1 MKITSSI
8 RHVKIPPLQQ
18 QQQSLH
24 TTHIIS
30 DSRNDP
36 ITLQLQLHRKALLD
50 VAPKSYITK
59 KSESAFTKAQH
70 YQRVS
75 TIILQLIVQTNNL
88 IIAAIKSI
96 KLICIALLFHT
107 YKKNPAYI
115 AIPKRFIILVVTVI
129 HNFYTM
135 TIVHSKLNPLMARCI
150 GFSYMCSSLND

>member
-8 RHVKIPPLQQ
+8 RHVKIPPLQQQQ

-70 YQRVS
+70 Y
-75 TIILQLIVQTNNL
+75 
-88 IIAAIKSI
+88 
-96 KLICIALLFHT
+96 
-107 YKKNPAYI
+107 
-115 AIPKRFIILVVTVI
+115 
-129 HNFYTM
+129 
-135 TIVHSKLNPLMARCI
+135 
-150 GFSYMCSSLND
+150 